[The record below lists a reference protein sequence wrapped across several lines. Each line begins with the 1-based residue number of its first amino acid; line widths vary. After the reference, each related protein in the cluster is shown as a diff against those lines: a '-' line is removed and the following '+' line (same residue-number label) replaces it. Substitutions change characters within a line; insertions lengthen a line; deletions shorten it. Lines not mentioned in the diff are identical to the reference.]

1 MRDGY
6 PTMDQRFLRAF
17 LTPSRTRLLGRLLFP
32 WCLKHRIQL
41 SAIGSPFVVGGD
53 VTPADCLI
61 FAKVC
66 SEERL
71 DKPPGILDR
80 YRARKM
86 AEQEPHLQACVVSI
100 RRHMRE
106 DCWPRYWDAP
116 RTEGGEPR
124 HNGIPWPLGI
134 LSNLVRNGLSLE
146 DAMHL
151 PEAQAVWLSTAM
163 AVQAGA
169 KVEVLTTQDEAL
181 LDSLSTVETTK
192 QDGPLPTV

>member
-1 MRDGY
+1 MRDWY

-41 SAIGSPFVVGGD
+41 AAIGSPFVVGGD

-66 SEERL
+66 SEEPIGADPSL
-71 DKPPGILDR
+71 MDR
-80 YRARKM
+80 IRVRKLGSHALHLAAC
-86 AEQEPHLQACVVSI
+86 AEAIKAHIGA
-100 RRHMRE
+100 
-106 DCWPRYWDAP
+106 DAWPKYWDAP

-181 LDSLSTVETTK
+181 LDSLSTVEK
-192 QDGPLPTV
+192 PKDGPLPTV

>member
-1 MRDGY
+1 
-6 PTMDQRFLRAF
+6 MDQRFLKAF

-41 SAIGSPFVVGGD
+41 AAVGSPFVNGGE
-53 VTPADCLI
+53 VTPASCLI

-66 SEERL
+66 SEEPL
-71 DKPPGILDR
+71 GGDPGLMDR
-80 YRARKM
+80 IRARKLSHPLHLAAC
-86 AEQEPHLQACVVSI
+86 AEAIKAHIGAEA
-100 RRHMRE
+100 
-106 DCWPRYWDAP
+106 WPRYWDAP

-124 HNGIPWPLGI
+124 HNGIPWPLGV

-181 LDSLSTVETTK
+181 LDSLSTVEK
-192 QDGPLPTV
+192 PKDGPLPTV

>member
-1 MRDGY
+1 
-6 PTMDQRFLRAF
+6 MDQRFLKAF

-41 SAIGSPFVVGGD
+41 AAVGSPFVNGGD
-53 VTPADCLI
+53 VSPADCLI

-66 SEERL
+66 SEEPL
-71 DKPPGILDR
+71 GKSPSLLDR

-86 AEQEPHLQACVVSI
+86 SEQPPHLQACI
-100 RRHMRE
+100 ARINAHIQQE
-106 DCWPRYWDAP
+106 AWPRYWDAP

-124 HNGIPWPLGI
+124 HNGIPWPLGV

-169 KVEVLTTQDEAL
+169 KLEVLTTQDEAL
-181 LDSLSTVETTK
+181 LDSLSTVEK
-192 QDGPLPTV
+192 PKDGPLTTV